1 MSVRPIGQILFLW
14 RYAKI
19 KSFKRHNL
27 MIPQLRE
34 NHQLDNE
41 DPAFGPSSFM
51 QWPPARVQNQEGL
64 ASQVGPTRLSSL
76 SWTNP
81 SSNKCKLCGRRYN
94 ISCLL
99 SFLPAME
106 TCERL
111 CSVFSSTIFPLM
123 PLLHMHSFGED
134 FRTFWREI
142 NPANMHDS
150 EPSLLLQ
157 RKPGFLSLLLSIL
170 FSSLTAASP
179 SQLKD
184 VLGKEDVPDKRDI
197 YFAAALS
204 TTLTGFPRQP
214 SIYSLAAYIFAQS
227 QFVREEDFS
236 DAPDFITTSFR
247 VALGMGLHRDFPNSV
262 FTIAEMETRRRLWF
276 YICHLDVMSSC
287 SSGLSPLFLDEKMAN
302 TEAICRYDYQA
313 VGSAP
318 SVNGEGIYKY
328 DSKIEGRQLLILID
342 S

>member
-1 MSVRPIGQILFLW
+1 
-14 RYAKI
+14 
-19 KSFKRHNL
+19 
-27 MIPQLRE
+27 
-34 NHQLDNE
+34 
-41 DPAFGPSSFM
+41 
-51 QWPPARVQNQEGL
+51 
-64 ASQVGPTRLSSL
+64 
-76 SWTNP
+76 
-81 SSNKCKLCGRRYN
+81 
-94 ISCLL
+94 
-99 SFLPAME
+99 
-106 TCERL
+106 
-111 CSVFSSTIFPLM
+111 M
-123 PLLHMHSFGED
+123 PLLHIHSFGED
-134 FRTFWREI
+134 FKAFWKEI
-142 NPANMHDS
+142 NPVNMHDS

-157 RKPGFLSLLLSIL
+157 RKPGFLSLLFSIL

-184 VLGKEDVPDKRDI
+184 VLGKEAVPDKREI

-236 DAPDFITTSFR
+236 NAPDFITTSFR
-247 VALGMGLHRDFPNSV
+247 VALGMGLHRDFPNAV

-287 SSGLSPLFLDEKMAN
+287 SSGLSPLFIDEKMAN

-313 VGSAP
+313 VGNVP
-318 SVNGEGIYKY
+318 SINEEGIYKCDY
-328 DSKIEGRQLLILID
+328 KDEGMVLILVD